1 MNETSTNQ
9 ATTNPVGE
17 FLNPKSM
24 LTPGLAGAMTM
35 AITNALCSSFALP
48 RPLIALALSCLLGI
62 VTVGV
67 ATMPLWQK
75 AVFTLFNSL
84 FIFAMA
90 VGTSTLGAAQAGPP
104 PQASLRLPAS
114 FVANTA
120 HLREWGG
127 QRPDGTIVKATGPAR
142 YLMEAGMRRLIPD
155 EETFKA
161 QGFKNNDIKL
171 ISDSELQSIPLGKP
185 LPSRRFFGSW
195 F

>member
-1 MNETSTNQ
+1 MNKIRTNQ
-9 ATTNPVGE
+9 ATTNPIGD

-48 RPLIALALSCLLGI
+48 RPLIALALSFLLAI
-62 VTVGV
+62 LAVGV
-67 ATMPLWQK
+67 AIMPLWQK
-75 AVFTLFNSL
+75 AVFTVFNSL

-104 PQASLRLPAS
+104 TQASLQSPAS
-114 FVANTA
+114 FAMSTA

-127 QRPDGTIVKATGPAR
+127 QIPDGTIVKATGPAR

-161 QGFKNNDIKL
+161 QGFQSNKIKL

-185 LPSRRFFGSW
+185 LPSRRFFSSW